1 MSTRSLLGFIMTM
14 DALRKGGY
22 DVDKPLK
29 LLGIDLSQLSP
40 DSEIE
45 RAHELRL
52 LVAVAESLPDPLA
65 GLKAGAIRSLAGYGP
80 LTMLLVTSSNPWEA
94 MQTGV
99 RYQAL
104 TYLYGTLALIPGER
118 LSALT
123 IKPVPLPES
132 CRRFIIDRDMVGTYQ
147 LVQDIQINLGLDI
160 HPVKV
165 IFPYA
170 KPREYKA
177 YEQHF
182 GCAVEFG
189 GEEGQFL
196 FHNED
201 ALIPFPASN
210 RNVHLMYRDQCEQ
223 LLKKRDAELKTLADQ
238 VASHLTLFVGEY
250 PGADDVA
257 RTFGMAERSF
267 RRRLSA
273 EATSFRKLLDGVRF
287 HKACELLRGTDLPI
301 ESIASRL
308 GYAESAA
315 FNHAFQRW
323 AGMSPGEYRAGE
335 HNGCYPSPKVKG

>member
-14 DALRKGGY
+14 DALRKGGF

-29 LLGIDLSQLSP
+29 KLGIDLSQLSP
-40 DSEIE
+40 DGEIE

-52 LVAVAESLPDPLA
+52 LSAVAESLPDPLA

-80 LTMLLVTSSNPWEA
+80 LTMLLVTSSTPWEA

-104 TYLYGTLALIPGER
+104 TYLYGTLALVPGER

-123 IKPVPLPES
+123 IKPVPLPGS

-165 IFPYA
+165 VFPYP
-170 KPREYKA
+170 KPKESKA

-182 GCAVEFG
+182 GCPVEFDG
-189 GEEGQFL
+189 DEGQFL
-196 FHNED
+196 FRNED
-201 ALIPFPASN
+201 ALIPFPAGN

-223 LLKKRDAELKTLADQ
+223 LLKKRESELKTLADQ
-238 VASHLTLFVGEY
+238 VASHLALFVGDFPTAE
-250 PGADDVA
+250 DVA
-257 RTFGMAERSF
+257 RTFGLAERSF
-267 RRRLSA
+267 RRRLST
-273 EATSFRKLLDGVRF
+273 ESTSFRKVLDGVRYR
-287 HKACELLRGTDLPI
+287 KACELLRETDLSI
-301 ESIASRL
+301 EGIAARL

-323 AGMSPGEYRAGE
+323 AEMSPGEYRVGSQQQ
-335 HNGCYPSPKVKG
+335 PSP

>member
-14 DALRKGGY
+14 DALRKGGFE
-22 DVDKPLK
+22 VDKPLK
-29 LLGIDLSQLSP
+29 QLGINLAQLTP
-40 DSEIE
+40 EGEIE

-52 LVAVAESLPDPLA
+52 LSAVAESLTDPLA

-80 LTMLLVTSSNPWEA
+80 LTMLLVTSSTPWEA
-94 MQTGV
+94 MQMGV

-118 LSALT
+118 LSALI
-123 IKPVPLPES
+123 IKPVPLPGS

-165 IFPYA
+165 TFPYP
-170 KPREYKA
+170 KPKEYKV

-182 GCAVEFG
+182 GCPVEFD
-189 GEEGQFL
+189 GEEGEFL
-196 FHNED
+196 FRNED
-201 ALIPFPASN
+201 ALIPFPAGN

-223 LLKKRDAELKTLADQ
+223 LLKKRESEMTTLADQ
-238 VASHLTLFVGEY
+238 VASHLALFVGDF
-250 PGADDVA
+250 PTADDVA
-257 RTFGMAERSF
+257 RTFGLAERTF
-267 RRRLSA
+267 RRRLST
-273 EATSFRKLLDGVRF
+273 ESTSFRKVLDGVRYR
-287 HKACELLRGTDLPI
+287 KACELLRETDLSI
-301 ESIASRL
+301 EGIATRL

-323 AGMSPGEYRAGE
+323 AGMSPGEYRVGSQQQQ
-335 HNGCYPSPKVKG
+335 SP

>member
-14 DALRKGGY
+14 DALRKGGF

-29 LLGIDLSQLSP
+29 TMGIDLSQLSP

-52 LVAVAESLPDPLA
+52 LAAVAETLPDPLA

-118 LSALT
+118 VSALT
-123 IKPVPLPES
+123 IRPVPLPET

-165 IFPYA
+165 VFPYP
-170 KPREYKA
+170 KPREHKA

-182 GCAVEFG
+182 GCPVEFG

-196 FHNED
+196 FRNED
-201 ALIPFPASN
+201 ALIPFPAGN

-223 LLKKRDAELKTLADQ
+223 LLKKRDNEMRALAEQ
-238 VASHLTLFVGEY
+238 VASHLALFVGEF
-250 PGADDVA
+250 PTAEDVA

-267 RRRLSA
+267 RRKLST
-273 EATSFRKLLDGVRF
+273 ESTSFRKVLDDVRLR
-287 HKACELLRGTDLPI
+287 KACQLLRETDLPI
-301 ESIASRL
+301 EGIAARL

-323 AGMSPGEYRAGE
+323 TGMSPGEFRVQDTAIMSQHPE
-335 HNGCYPSPKVKG
+335 

>member
-14 DALRKGGY
+14 DALRKGGF

-29 LLGIDLSQLSP
+29 KLGIDLSQLSP
-40 DSEIE
+40 DGEIE

-52 LVAVAESLPDPLA
+52 LSAVAESLPDPLA

-80 LTMLLVTSSNPWEA
+80 LTMLLVTSSTPWEA

-104 TYLYGTLALIPGER
+104 TYLYGTLALVPGER

-165 IFPYA
+165 VFPYP
-170 KPREYKA
+170 KPKESKV

-182 GCAVEFG
+182 GCPVEFDG
-189 GEEGQFL
+189 DEGQFL
-196 FHNED
+196 FRNED
-201 ALIPFPASN
+201 ALIPFPAGN

-223 LLKKRDAELKTLADQ
+223 LLKKRESELKTLADQ
-238 VASHLTLFVGEY
+238 VASHLALFVGDFPTAE
-250 PGADDVA
+250 DVA
-257 RTFGMAERSF
+257 RTFGLAERSF
-267 RRRLSA
+267 RRRLST
-273 EATSFRKLLDGVRF
+273 ESTSFRKVLDGVRYR
-287 HKACELLRGTDLPI
+287 KACELLRETDLSI
-301 ESIASRL
+301 EGIATRL

-323 AGMSPGEYRAGE
+323 AEMSPGEYRVGSQQQ
-335 HNGCYPSPKVKG
+335 PSP

>member
-14 DALRKGGY
+14 DALRKGGF

-29 LLGIDLSQLSP
+29 KLGIDLSQLSP
-40 DSEIE
+40 DGEIE

-52 LVAVAESLPDPLA
+52 LSAVAESLPDPLA

-80 LTMLLVTSSNPWEA
+80 LTMLLVTSSTPWEA

-104 TYLYGTLALIPGER
+104 TYLYGTLALVPGER

-123 IKPVPLPES
+123 IKPVPLPGS

-165 IFPYA
+165 VFPYP
-170 KPREYKA
+170 KPKESKV

-182 GCAVEFG
+182 GCPVEFDG
-189 GEEGQFL
+189 DEGQFL
-196 FHNED
+196 FRNED
-201 ALIPFPASN
+201 ALIPFPAGN

-223 LLKKRDAELKTLADQ
+223 LLKKRESELKTLADQ
-238 VASHLTLFVGEY
+238 VASHLALFVGDFPTAE
-250 PGADDVA
+250 DVA
-257 RTFGMAERSF
+257 RTFGLAERSF
-267 RRRLSA
+267 RRRLST
-273 EATSFRKLLDGVRF
+273 ESTSFRKVLDGVRYR
-287 HKACELLRGTDLPI
+287 KACELLRETDLSI
-301 ESIASRL
+301 EGIATRL

-323 AGMSPGEYRAGE
+323 AEMSPGEYRVGSQQQ
-335 HNGCYPSPKVKG
+335 PSP